1 MKYRPGP
8 VGAVRKDSMIEE
20 NSEPEEVVIT
30 EGDMEKFGI

>member
-8 VGAVRKDSMIEE
+8 VGAVRKESMIEE
-20 NSEPEEVVIT
+20 NSESEEVVIT